1 MILYGEPGER
11 DVPEAASKGMKTLTV
26 PEKELADRRERLRKE
41 LLEKGID
48 GLLVVQEVDLFY
60 LTGAHHPSLC
70 YLPTEGEPL
79 LFFNDSCSSK
89 RAHSDT
95 IHVFRI
101 ASLDEIPGVI
111 RDVCGGLP
119 RTLGLEFDV
128 LPVTDFNLYRA
139 LFPDQECVDGSPF
152 ILKGRRI
159 KSAWE
164 LAQMERTAELTR
176 RTFDY
181 GRSILKP
188 GLSEMEFACMLE
200 SFARIQGRETRSVR
214 VRDYQTE
221 GYPGHVLSGES
232 GGKVGLLD
240 SPASGQGT
248 SPAFPCG
255 AGPRKIRANE
265 PVMVDFGFGLNGY
278 HMDETRMFSIGPLPD
293 EILKACEAAIAI
305 HDAVLSRVKPGVT
318 VDELFKHS
326 VASAERL
333 GYAEQYL
340 GPPGHKVSFVGHGIG
355 LELIEGPIIAKG
367 KKDRLHPGMTFAL
380 EPKIVFEDAFIA
392 GVESVFVVT
401 DTGYLLISRLPVEV
415 FIC

>member
-1 MILYGEPGER
+1 MEVLK
-11 DVPEAASKGMKTLTV
+11 VPEI
-26 PEKELADRRERLRKE
+26 ELADRRQRLRKE
-41 LLEKGID
+41 LLETGIE
-48 GLLVVQEVDLFY
+48 GLFVVQQVDLFY
-60 LTGAHHPSLC
+60 LTGALHPGIC
-70 YLPTEGEPL
+70 YLPAEGEPL
-79 LFFNDSCSSK
+79 LFINHSCSS
-89 RAHSDT
+89 RISHPDT
-95 IHVFRI
+95 IHIFEI
-101 ASLDEIPGVI
+101 GSLDEIPTVI
-111 RDVCGGLP
+111 GDVCGGLP
-119 RTLGLEFDV
+119 RVLGFEFDV
-128 LPVTDFNLYRA
+128 LPVADFNLYRG
-139 LFPDQECVDGSPF
+139 LFPGQECVDGSPS

-164 LAQMERTAELTR
+164 LVQMERTAELTR

-181 GRSILKP
+181 GRSALKA

-200 SFARIQGRETRSVR
+200 SFARVQGKETESVR

-232 GGKVGLLD
+232 GGRVGLLD

-255 AGPRKIRANE
+255 AGHRTIRANE
-265 PVMVDFGFGLNGY
+265 PVMVDFGLGLNGY

-293 EILKACEAAIAI
+293 KIMKACEAAITI
-305 HDAVLSRVKPGVT
+305 HDAVLSRVKPGIT

-333 GYAEQYL
+333 GYGEQYL
-340 GPPGHKVSFVGHGIG
+340 GPPGQKVNFIGHGIG
-355 LELIEGPIIAKG
+355 LELIEGPVIAKG
-367 KKDRLHPGMTFAL
+367 KKDRLEAGMTFAL

-401 DTGYLLISRLPVEV
+401 DTGRRLISRLPVEV